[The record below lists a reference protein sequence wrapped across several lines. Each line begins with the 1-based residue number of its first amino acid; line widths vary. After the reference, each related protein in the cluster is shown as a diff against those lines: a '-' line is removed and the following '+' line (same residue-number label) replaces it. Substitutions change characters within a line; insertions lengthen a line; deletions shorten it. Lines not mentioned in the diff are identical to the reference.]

1 MSRLGCIHVA
11 VLVAASALS
20 ILPVVEPAF
29 AAETATNGTLVY
41 KMQSIPIR
49 HAYFV
54 MGQDDV
60 SKKTIR
66 RVILSSTDIG
76 AKVAAC
82 KSMSCTEGEVR
93 EGMSV
98 DLVPGGRIEYWI
110 ALNGQLVQYSGTEPV
125 ESLQITANEATRLAG
140 KLKFDSAGAGGP
152 RRDVEFDA
160 PLTKDLRPQ

>member
-1 MSRLGCIHVA
+1 MPRVTPFVTGLAVSLVTSAMSAG
-11 VLVAASALS
+11 AADTQAK
-20 ILPVVEPAF
+20 
-29 AAETATNGTLVY
+29 GTLVY
-41 KMQSIPIR
+41 KMQSIPIKY
-49 HAYFV
+49 AYFV
-54 MGQDDV
+54 MGADEF

-76 AKVAAC
+76 AKVTAC
-82 KSMSCTEGEVR
+82 KSMSCTEREVR

-140 KLKFDSAGAGGP
+140 KLKFDSTGAGGP
-152 RRDVEFDA
+152 RLDIEFDA